1 MNVRKVMDKR
11 KISKYFLLLGILVVV
26 LFAFRAYTLGGILN
40 CIVEFNIKMAQK
52 NAVWLFLT
60 YWGEILI
67 ILVVWDWLILKNY
80 VETSCLLDRISADL
94 LKKKRIRLS
103 ILCIRLNYSIR
114 KLMFILRLGWVRYGS
129 EDNDKIVWNSIARTP
144 IKDTILGICFSFI
157 KLPALIAMFLA
168 AISLK
173 YFELND
179 IQNKMKILSSFEFDI
194 WEAIKLL
201 SPLSVVV
208 LIVFLGYFI
217 SFRGSIRRSI
227 AQANRK
233 KIEDIIQKQR
243 DLVEAIGCSFNSI
256 SSNLQYVI
264 NCQDLVAD
272 LWIHSRFPEYNNKQH
287 SLNRDWDI
295 EDYCFEDIIEL
306 ECISQKFDELNSNG
320 NWKATMAFST
330 YKYEVLTLV
339 AKSSWLDSKKLN
351 EAFFTKEGVKTLI
364 ADAGFPIIKYSN
376 EEIQKMRKNYLDSM
390 PKRIVDSLELLYMLR
405 RYYTEMN
412 KLLDFK
418 SDKVGRALRMLT
430 GKE

>member
-1 MNVRKVMDKR
+1 M
-11 KISKYFLLLGILVVV
+11 
-26 LFAFRAYTLGGILN
+26 N
-40 CIVEFNIKMAQK
+40 CIVEFNLETTQE

-67 ILVVWDWLILKNY
+67 ILVVWDWLTLKIY
-80 VETSCLLDRISADL
+80 VEADYLLYRISADL

-103 ILCIRLNYSIR
+103 ILCIRLKYSIR
-114 KLMFILRLGWVRYGS
+114 KLMFILRLGWGRSGS
-129 EDNDKIVWNSIARTP
+129 GDNNKIVWNSIARPP
-144 IKDTILGICFSFI
+144 IKDTILGICFSLI
-157 KLPALIAMFLA
+157 KLPALIAIFLT

-179 IQNKMKILSSFEFDI
+179 IQNKLKILSSFEFDF

-201 SPLSVVV
+201 SPLTVVV
-208 LIVFLGYFI
+208 LMVFLGYFI

-233 KIEDIIQKQR
+233 KVEDIIQKQR
-243 DLVEAIGCSFNSI
+243 ELVEAIGCSFNSI

-272 LWIHSRFPEYNNKQH
+272 LWIHNRFPEYNNKQY

-295 EDYCFEDIIEL
+295 ENYCFENILEL
-306 ECISQKFDELNSNG
+306 ERISQKFNELNSNG
-320 NWKATMAFST
+320 NWKAAMVFSA

-339 AKSSWLDSKKLN
+339 AKSSWLDLKKLN
-351 EAFFTKEGVKTLI
+351 EAFFTKEGVETLI
-364 ADAGFPIIKYSN
+364 AADECLIIKYSN
-376 EEIQKMRKNYLDSM
+376 EEIQKMRKNYLDGMS
-390 PKRIVDSLELLYMLR
+390 KRIVESLELLYMLH